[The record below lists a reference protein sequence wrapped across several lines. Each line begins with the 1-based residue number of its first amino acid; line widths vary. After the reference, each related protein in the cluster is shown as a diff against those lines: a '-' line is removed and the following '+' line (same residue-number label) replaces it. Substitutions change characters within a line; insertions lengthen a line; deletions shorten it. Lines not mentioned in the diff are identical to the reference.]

1 MSNLVK
7 PFIIA
12 EVGNNHEG
20 RFEIAK
26 KLILKASQAGVDAI
40 KFQTF
45 NTEDYVNGKNKKR
58 YNQLKKFQFSRE
70 QFYQLSKIAKYKNLK
85 FISTPFDIKSAEF
98 LNTIVDL
105 FKISSGDLTYFDLIK
120 KVISFNKNTIISTGC
135 STTKEIKNTFEFIKK
150 NKFSMNKLSFLHCV
164 SMYPAPISNVNLSTI
179 NYLKRKFN
187 IKIGY
192 SDHTIGYAI
201 PILSVFY
208 GAKIVEKHFTLDNNF
223 SKFRD
228 HKLSLNP
235 EDMKNMVNILKNLNT
250 IQGKK
255 TKILSK
261 DERVNIFHLRRSFYL
276 RNNIDKGEIL
286 KQRDLKFVRPFD
298 GNGIT
303 NIDAIINKKT
313 KKKIKK
319 NTLIKKNH
327 LK

>member
-26 KLILKASQAGVDAI
+26 KLILKASQAGVDAV

-45 NTEDYVNGKNKKR
+45 TTEDFVNGKNKKR

-70 QFYQLSKIAKYKNLK
+70 QFYKLSKIAKYKNLK
-85 FISTPFDIKSAEF
+85 FISTPLDIKSAEF
-98 LNTIVDL
+98 LNSIVDL

-120 KVISFNKNTIISTGC
+120 KVISFKKNTIISTGC
-135 STTKEIKNTFEFIKK
+135 STIKEIKNTFEFIKK
-150 NKFSMNKLSFLHCV
+150 NKFPMNKLSFLHCV

-208 GAKIVEKHFTLDNNF
+208 GAQIVEKHFTLDNNF

-250 IQGKK
+250 IEGKK

-261 DERVNIFHLRRSFYL
+261 DERLNIFNLRRSFYL
-276 RNNIDKGEIL
+276 KNNINKGTVL
-286 KQRDLKFVRPFD
+286 KQRDLKFVRPFNR
-298 GNGIT
+298 NGIT
-303 NIDAIINKKT
+303 NKNIIINKKS
-313 KKKIKK
+313 KKKIGK
-319 NTLIKKNH
+319 NTLIKKNY
-327 LK
+327 LI

>member
-179 NYLKRKFN
+179 N
-187 IKIGY
+187 
-192 SDHTIGYAI
+192 
-201 PILSVFY
+201 
-208 GAKIVEKHFTLDNNF
+208 
-223 SKFRD
+223 
-228 HKLSLNP
+228 
-235 EDMKNMVNILKNLNT
+235 
-250 IQGKK
+250 
-255 TKILSK
+255 
-261 DERVNIFHLRRSFYL
+261 
-276 RNNIDKGEIL
+276 
-286 KQRDLKFVRPFD
+286 
-298 GNGIT
+298 
-303 NIDAIINKKT
+303 
-313 KKKIKK
+313 
-319 NTLIKKNH
+319 
-327 LK
+327 

>member
-261 DERVNIFHLRRSFYL
+261 DERVNIFNLRRSFYL
-276 RNNIDKGEIL
+276 RNNINKGAVL
-286 KQRDLKFVRPFD
+286 KQRDLKFVRPFNR
-298 GNGIT
+298 NGIT
-303 NIDAIINKKT
+303 NKNIIINKKS
-313 KKKIKK
+313 KKKIGK
-319 NTLIKKNH
+319 NTLIKKNY
-327 LK
+327 LI